1 MTDQSSHNLGGLDI
15 GTALSSQ
22 GASRTCRADATRAR
36 RHIMT
41 SNLLQDSRIRSVAWR
56 DLTRLVWW
64 QIVEELT
71 LS

>member
-1 MTDQSSHNLGGLDI
+1 
-15 GTALSSQ
+15 
-22 GASRTCRADATRAR
+22 
-36 RHIMT
+36 MT